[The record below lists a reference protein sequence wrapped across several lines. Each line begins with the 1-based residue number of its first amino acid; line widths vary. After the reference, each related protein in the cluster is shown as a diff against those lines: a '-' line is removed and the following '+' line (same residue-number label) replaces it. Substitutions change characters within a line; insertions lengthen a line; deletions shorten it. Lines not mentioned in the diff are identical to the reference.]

1 MSLNFGAITTGV
13 QTVTATGPVAP
24 TAGLSVATAPATTSD
39 FTVFCEVQSLTDG
52 AHARIVI
59 EESAN
64 AFTSTSPIL
73 VYDVVGAVSSAAD
86 LVQSVRKYQVPA
98 TVAGTSG
105 AVMRANVETLTA
117 AASLL
122 LRAWIEY

>member
-13 QTVTATGPVAP
+13 QTVTATGPVVP

-64 AFTSTSPIL
+64 AFAAASPL
-73 VYDVVGAVSSAAD
+73 LAYDVGGAISSAAD
-86 LVQSVRKYQVPA
+86 LVQSVRKYQVPS
-98 TVAGTSG
+98 TVIGTGG
-105 AVMRANVETLTA
+105 AVIRANVESLTG
-117 AASLL
+117 AASVS

>member
-13 QTVTATGPVAP
+13 QTVTATGPVVP

-39 FTVFCEVQSLTDG
+39 FTVFCQVQSLTDG
-52 AHARIVI
+52 AKARIVI

-64 AFTSTSPIL
+64 AFTTASPLL
-73 VYDVVGAVSSAAD
+73 VYDVEGAISSAAD
-86 LVQSVRKYQVPA
+86 LVQSVRKYQVPS
-98 TVAGTSG
+98 TVIGTSG
-105 AVMRANVETLTA
+105 AVIRANVESLTG

>member
-1 MSLNFGAITTGV
+1 MSLNFGAITTAV

-24 TAGLSVATAPATTSD
+24 TAGLSVATAPAITSD

-64 AFTSTSPIL
+64 AFTTASPLL
-73 VYDVVGAVSSAAD
+73 VYDVEGAVSSAAD
-86 LVQSVRKYQVPA
+86 MVQSVRKYQVPS
-98 TVAGTSG
+98 TVLGTSG
-105 AVMRANVETLTA
+105 AVIRANVESLTA